1 MKSCKVY
8 KDGMHFI
15 AMRPTAGISGP
26 RNKPP
31 PEEPIEVIE
40 EQPLLSSDLESD
52 KEAAAQGSET
62 KQSELSSDEEVYD
75 EVCPDLVEIEQP
87 PTKRISTRADEFIRW
102 YRESVGMRREKRRE
116 FIATKLHP
124 YFPTEESLYRYIDRK
139 MDTRYRSDIARRIRC
154 LRRAALHELSYFCT
168 FTYDDKKMDEQ
179 TFERRLLNTLRH
191 FASRKGWKYMGT
203 WERGG
208 DTNRLHFHAIM
219 YIPNDKMSGEIVQK
233 RDYDVKKRRMV
244 EYTTNTFFE
253 KRFGRNTFDLIDGTA
268 LTLNTAIGYIV
279 KYIEKSGGRIICSK
293 GLRTFVETDVDEADI
308 VTPLREYEDKKYIL
322 YDDFNVYRDG
332 TKLGAISPSV
342 LARAKTVN

>member
-1 MKSCKVY
+1 
-8 KDGMHFI
+8 
-15 AMRPTAGISGP
+15 
-26 RNKPP
+26 
-31 PEEPIEVIE
+31 
-40 EQPLLSSDLESD
+40 
-52 KEAAAQGSET
+52 
-62 KQSELSSDEEVYD
+62 
-75 EVCPDLVEIEQP
+75 
-87 PTKRISTRADEFIRW
+87 
-102 YRESVGMRREKRRE
+102 
-116 FIATKLHP
+116 
-124 YFPTEESLYRYIDRK
+124 
-139 MDTRYRSDIARRIRC
+139 
-154 LRRAALHELSYFCT
+154 
-168 FTYDDKKMDEQ
+168 MDEQ

-268 LTLNTAIGYIV
+268 LTLNTAISYIV

>member
-52 KEAAAQGSET
+52 KEAAAQGSDT

-168 FTYDDKKMDEQ
+168 VTYFYGHCFQGGK
-179 TFERRLLNTLRH
+179 N
-191 FASRKGWKYMGT
+191 FAPLPAL
-203 WERGG
+203 
-208 DTNRLHFHAIM
+208 LHF
-219 YIPNDKMSGEIVQK
+219 
-233 RDYDVKKRRMV
+233 MV
-244 EYTTNTFFE
+244 
-253 KRFGRNTFDLIDGTA
+253 
-268 LTLNTAIGYIV
+268 
-279 KYIEKSGGRIICSK
+279 SK
-293 GLRTFVETDVDEADI
+293 GAFTIIF
-308 VTPLREYEDKKYIL
+308 TP
-322 YDDFNVYRDG
+322 N
-332 TKLGAISPSV
+332 SV
-342 LARAKTVN
+342 NLHEVRVQSS

>member
-15 AMRPTAGISGP
+15 AMRPTVGISGP
-26 RNKPP
+26 RHKPP

-40 EQPLLSSDLESD
+40 QETSVSEQDPPKDDGAVQDESVCD
-52 KEAAAQGSET
+52 DIPDEPEET
-62 KQSELSSDEEVYD
+62 ER
-75 EVCPDLVEIEQP
+75 P

-116 FIATKLHP
+116 FIASKLHP

-244 EYTTNTFFE
+244 EYTTNTFF
-253 KRFGRNTFDLIDGTA
+253 
-268 LTLNTAIGYIV
+268 
-279 KYIEKSGGRIICSK
+279 
-293 GLRTFVETDVDEADI
+293 
-308 VTPLREYEDKKYIL
+308 
-322 YDDFNVYRDG
+322 
-332 TKLGAISPSV
+332 
-342 LARAKTVN
+342 